1 MYKNPGLVA
10 LHDLI
15 VGEKTRKEVLIFG
28 CTNHP
33 ADYSDKELCKC
44 VNSSKAHLIESKK
57 RNLSCGYNNKEY
69 KRSTFKPNDSKTKDR
84 FMKESTKSLENY
96 YTRNLTLNRKIKDK
110 ASFISKLPKCPNMG
124 GKYGCYGTQKFKQFT
139 YIGEFKNRKR
149 HGKGSLTWTNGDKYV
164 GNFSYGHRQG
174 IGTYTW
180 KNGDNYEGNYK
191 NSKMHGKGK
200 LTWANGDIYEG
211 DFFKGKR
218 NGWGKYYWVS
228 GQKYIGKYKNGLKHG
243 KGKILYKN
251 GNIKEGVWS
260 VLPDRIPEF
269 IQKIEDIKDEYHAVV
284 GSDSV
289 YDGLDMAIRSAEEL
303 LNMEL
308 REE

>member
-1 MYKNPGLVA
+1 MA

-96 YTRNLTLNRKIKDK
+96 YTRNRKTKVDK
-110 ASFISKLPKCPNMG
+110 LFEKIIALSSKLPKCPKMV

-139 YIGEFKNRKR
+139 YVGEFKNRKR
-149 HGKGSLTWTNGDKYV
+149 HGKGFMTWMSGDKYV
-164 GNFSYGHRQG
+164 GEFVYGQREG
-174 IGTYTW
+174 KGTYTW
-180 KNGDNYEGNYK
+180 KNGDNYVGTYK
-191 NSKMHGKGK
+191 NNKMHGTGK
-200 LTWANGDIYEG
+200 LTWAKGDIYEG
-211 DFFKGKR
+211 DFFKDKR
-218 NGWGKYYWVS
+218 TGLGKYVWTS
-228 GQKYIGKYKNGLKHG
+228 GDKYIGKFKNDL
-243 KGKILYKN
+243 
-251 GNIKEGVWS
+251 
-260 VLPDRIPEF
+260 
-269 IQKIEDIKDEYHAVV
+269 IERYPNA
-284 GSDSV
+284 
-289 YDGLDMAIRSAEEL
+289 
-303 LNMEL
+303 
-308 REE
+308 